1 MEFVGSELIFIHIAL
16 SIPLLF
22 PPLWNLYALVTNPSH
37 TKKLRALAISAP
49 AYYTLLSTCAFSGF
63 VIWAMLGF
71 ILTFKI
77 LLMFMLWLVILS
89 GEIRRH
95 ILQKRILVEADSAKR
110 EVFFKF
116 AKTKYILDLSI
127 FMLLLLFWVV

>member
-1 MEFVGSELIFIHIAL
+1 MEFVGSELIFIHIVL
-16 SIPLLF
+16 SIPLF
-22 PPLWNLYALVTNPSH
+22 IPPLWNLYALIINPSH
-37 TKKLRALAISAP
+37 TKKLRTLAMSAP
-49 AYYTLLSTCAFSGF
+49 AYYTLLSACAFSGF

-77 LLMFMLWLVILS
+77 ILMFVLWLVILI

-110 EVFFKF
+110 EIFFKF
-116 AKTKYILDLSI
+116 AKIKYILDFSI
-127 FMLLLLFWVV
+127 FILLLLFWIV